1 MTTIQIDAG
10 VLTASL
16 EDRTVTG
23 LLVPYGEPG
32 ATNLGKM
39 TVMAGALKVPVDLGG
54 MSLNIEH
61 DRTQI
66 VGHPTSIRET
76 AEGIVGTFRIA
87 ATPEG
92 DQALA
97 DVAAGRR
104 KHLSVEATGLKIK
117 GGKAV
122 DGRLFAAALVERPAF
137 PSATLL
143 ASAMDTLLAEEV
155 SMTTNEEEYV
165 DENGVKWRRVTDETV
180 DVETSPE
187 GETTTTTTTVVEE
200 TQTPADQQAEP
211 QEEAPVGNVPSNT
224 LTAATPAA
232 ADQPTL
238 SSVLGI
244 IDKVRKGHLE
254 GDTLLAAL
262 SDIKISGSGAVP
274 AAGVIQPNWLG
285 ELWGGRRYTR
295 RYMPLIQNGTIRA
308 LDEKGFVL
316 TPDAELVQPWAGNKA
331 EIGSGGATTT
341 VASSI
346 LAKWAWAA
354 DIAREFFDLP
364 GGEEV
369 IDAMLRAV
377 ADSYARVTDLW
388 TLSQLVDASAANLT
402 TAATYPDG
410 YPDALGQLIQGITA
424 VEDAGD
430 TPSFAVVNSTA
441 WSELIYT
448 PKDEVPE
455 FINISVST
463 TGEATADGRV
473 RVVKGDIG
481 ITGTPATVV
490 GSRAAAHVNELAGAS
505 PLQLDALDI
514 AKGGV
519 DRAVVGYT
527 QYMNDYT
534 NGLVMIGTAPN
545 RANSTAYTVGQLIL
559 ASSVLYRVTVA
570 GTSNTSAPTAPAVG
584 ATVADGTATS
594 AHFLVANHERIRV
607 EHEVL
612 HRGHPR

>member
-1 MTTIQIDAG
+1 MTIIQIDAG

-16 EDRTVTG
+16 DDRTVTG

-32 ATNLGKM
+32 ATNLGRM
-39 TVMAGALKVPVDLGG
+39 TVMAGAFKVPADLTG

-61 DRTQI
+61 DRTKI
-66 VGHPTSIRET
+66 VGSPTSIRET
-76 AEGIVGTFRIA
+76 PEGIVGTFRIA

-97 DVAAGRR
+97 DVASGKRR
-104 KHLSVEATGLKIK
+104 HLSVEASDLKIK
-117 GGKAV
+117 NGQVV

-143 ASAMDTLLAEEV
+143 ASAVDTLLAEEV
-155 SMTTNEEEYV
+155 SATTTEEEYV
-165 DENGVKWRRVTDETV
+165 DENGVTWRRVTAEAV

-200 TQTPADQQAEP
+200 TQTPAEAPAEP

-224 LTAATPAA
+224 LTAAAA
-232 ADQPTL
+232 AAPDQPTL
-238 SSVLGI
+238 SGVLSI
-244 IDKVRKGHLE
+244 IDRVRKGSLE

-262 SDIKISGSGAVP
+262 SDIKISGSGALP
-274 AAGVIQPNWLG
+274 AAGVLQPNWLG
-285 ELWGGRRYTR
+285 ELWSGRQYQR
-295 RYMPLIQNGTIRA
+295 RYMPLIGNGTIRA
-308 LDEKGFVL
+308 LDEKGFAL
-316 TPDAELVQPWAGNKA
+316 STSSELVSTWAGNKA
-331 EIGSGGATTT
+331 EISSGTATTSVVSAT
-341 VASSI
+341 
-346 LAKWAWAA
+346 LQRWGWAA

-377 ADSYARVTDLW
+377 ANSYARVTDNW
-388 TLSQLVDASAANLT
+388 TLAQIV
-402 TAATYPDG
+402 TAATANITAPDTYPTD
-410 YPDALGQLIQGITA
+410 YPEALGQLIQGITA

-430 TPSFAVVNSTA
+430 TPTFAVVNAAA

-448 PKDEVPE
+448 PKDQIPE

-463 TGEATADGRV
+463 TGEGVADGRV
-473 RVVKGDIG
+473 RVVKGAIG
-481 ITGTPATVV
+481 IDDTPATLV
-490 GSRAAAHVNELAGAS
+490 GARTAAHVNELAGAS

-527 QYMNDYT
+527 QYMNDYSDA
-534 NGLVMIGTAPN
+534 LVLIGTAD
-545 RANSTAYTVGQLIL
+545 V
-559 ASSVLYRVTVA
+559 
-570 GTSNTSAPTAPAVG
+570 
-584 ATVADGTATS
+584 
-594 AHFLVANHERIRV
+594 
-607 EHEVL
+607 
-612 HRGHPR
+612 

>member
-10 VLTASL
+10 TLTASL
-16 EDRTVTG
+16 EERTVTG

-39 TVMAGALKVPVDLGG
+39 TVLAGALKVPVDLGG

-76 AEGIVGTFRIA
+76 PAGIVGTFRIA

-92 DQALA
+92 DRALQ
-97 DVAAGRR
+97 DVASGKRR
-104 KHLSVEATGLKIK
+104 YLSVEASDLKIRN
-117 GGKAV
+117 GQAV

-143 ASAMDTLLAEEV
+143 ASIVDTLLAEEV
-155 SMTTNEEEYV
+155 STTTNEEEYV
-165 DENGVKWRRVTDETV
+165 DENGVTWRRVTDSSV
-180 DVETSPE
+180 DVATSPE
-187 GETTTTTTTVVEE
+187 GATTTITTTVVEE
-200 TQTPADQQAEP
+200 TQTPADLP
-211 QEEAPVGNVPSNT
+211 VDPIQEEAPVGNVPSNT
-224 LTAATPAA
+224 LTAASAA
-232 ADQPTL
+232 ATSTQPTL
-238 SSVLGI
+238 GRVLSI
-244 IDKVRKGHLE
+244 IDGVRSGSLE

-262 SDIKISGSGAVP
+262 SDIKISGSGALP
-274 AAGVIQPNWLG
+274 ATGVLQPNWLG

-295 RYMPLIQNGTIRA
+295 RYMPLISNGTIRA
-308 LDEKGFVL
+308 LDEKGFRL
-316 TPDAELVQPWAGNKA
+316 SPDAELVQTWAGNKA
-331 EIGSGGATTT
+331 EIGSGGASTELVTST
-341 VASSI
+341 

-369 IDAMLRAV
+369 IAAMLRAV

-388 TLSQLVDASAANLT
+388 TLSQLVTSGAANLT
-402 TAATYPDG
+402 AAATYPTD
-410 YPDALGQLIQGITA
+410 YPSALGQLIQGITA

-430 TPSFAVVNSTA
+430 TPSFAIVNATA

-448 PKDEVPE
+448 PKDQVPE

-463 TGEATADGRV
+463 TGEGVADGRV

-481 ITGTPATVV
+481 ISGTAASLV
-490 GSRAAAHVNELAGAS
+490 GSAAAAHVNEMAGAS

-534 NGLVMIGTAPN
+534 NGLVLVGTAPA
-545 RANSTAYTVGQLIL
+545 RANSTAYTVGSLIL

-570 GTSNTSAPTAPAVG
+570 GTSHTSAPTAPAVG
-584 ATVADGTATS
+584 ATVADGTAT
-594 AHFLVANHERIRV
+594 LLRIS
-607 EHEVL
+607 
-612 HRGHPR
+612 